1 MAVQDKRPVNL
12 DIGTIQLPVTAYAS
26 ILHRVSGAVSFA
38 GAAVLLWML
47 YASLASEAS
56 FTQLQ
61 ACLTSFWGK
70 LILWGVLSAL
80 AYHTAAGIKHLIM
93 DLGIGETL
101 EGGVLAAKITLVS
114 AAALIILAGA
124 WIWL

>member
-12 DIGTIQLPVTAYAS
+12 DIGTIRLPITAYAS

-47 YASLASEAS
+47 YASLNSEAS
-56 FTQLQ
+56 FAQLQ
-61 ACLTSFWGK
+61 ECLTSFWAK
-70 LILWGVLSAL
+70 LIVFGVLAAL
-80 AYHTAAGIKHLIM
+80 AYHTVAGIKHLIM
-93 DLGIGETL
+93 DMGIGETL
-101 EGGVLAAKITLVS
+101 EGGVLAAKITLV
-114 AAALIILAGA
+114 AAAILIALAGA